1 MALFYDFV
9 SLDLRSKFPQVD
21 HPQRAT
27 TPVYPSAEELEGLP
41 PAERS
46 ALGDGPP
53 PADMWQDWCD
63 ELRLSPEPPPLIDL
77 VGAAEATA
85 NSAAKL

>member
-1 MALFYDFV
+1 MDRDGPVERLEDV
-9 SLDLRSKFPQVD
+9 SLRTFDVEREQVNLRD
-21 HPQRAT
+21 AD
-27 TPVYPSAEELEGLP
+27 SAEELEGLP

-63 ELRLSPEPPPLIDL
+63 ELRLSPEPPPLVDL